1 MPYALFFYNYALIL
15 ITVVAFTGFC
25 ALAVRHRRHVYRHIA
40 TLFGLYLVDI
50 TFLWMMESIP
60 EFKASVI
67 GARESMP
74 YTYTLFS
81 TAMLLTYRAILGDL
95 LDTPIS
101 NHEAAIWV
109 LCFVGILAEGE
120 VKNDL
125 YRIAAELVFPA
136 ALRIWTIAG
145 ALWMNIRTRG
155 LVEQKR
161 SRFALGLCTVYCLA
175 EIANLALPSPDARSI
190 PFEVMGLMFT
200 LIGIAYLV
208 LRVRGVQQ
216 ATRDLQ
222 PIAFANRYG
231 LTRREEELLCLLV
244 AGRTNREIG
253 EELTISIGTVK
264 THVHHIYEK
273 VGVSSREELRDRMQ
287 TETIGAKST
296 E

>member
-15 ITVVAFTGFC
+15 ITVVAFAGFC
-25 ALAVRHRRHVYRHIA
+25 ALAVRHRRRIFRYIA
-40 TLFGLYLVDI
+40 FLLGLYLVDI

-60 EFKASVI
+60 EFNDIILGV
-67 GARESMP
+67 RTTMP
-74 YTYTLFS
+74 YTYTLFT
-81 TAMLLTYRAILGDL
+81 TAMLLMYRMILGDL
-95 LDTPIS
+95 FDSPVS
-101 NHEAAIWV
+101 NHEATIWV
-109 LCFVGILAEGE
+109 LCFVGILAEGA
-120 VKNDL
+120 VKSSL
-125 YRIAAELVFPA
+125 YHFAADLVFPT
-136 ALRIWTIAG
+136 ALRTWTIAST
-145 ALWMNIRTRG
+145 LWIYIRHRG
-155 LVEQKR
+155 LVER
-161 SRFALGLCTVYCLA
+161 SRSCLA
-175 EIANLALPSPDARSI
+175 LAFCTIYCTAAFADLIEPDSARSI
-190 PFEVMGLMFT
+190 SFEVMGTTFT
-200 LIGIAYLV
+200 LIGIAYLA

-273 VGVSSREELRDRMQ
+273 VGVSSREELRDRMKS
-287 TETIGAKST
+287 ETIGAKST